1 MYEYT
6 RSILAKYIT
15 PSPSIYP
22 PQSFNPVTPS
32 DFLSGHSSTSLSFY
46 TCPLYFFLLY
56 SPSIHSIDWFASSLS
71 ALKNNP
77 EQPQSSSDLNPLQI
91 LSNIP
96 YAKCVTKSSNA
107 TPFASASISSTRST
121 HALLMD
127 SAVMKYR
134 KRLSWL
140 VIPVKS
146 TQQAVYLLSC
156 LVRGGGL
163 ILAIGVGT

>member
-1 MYEYT
+1 MCEYI

-15 PSPSIYP
+15 PSSSIYP

-32 DFLSGHSSTSLSFY
+32 DFLSGHSSASLSFY
-46 TCPLYFFLLY
+46 TCPLYFLLY
-56 SPSIHSIDWFASSLS
+56 FSSIHSIGWFASSSLS

-77 EQPQSSSDLNPLQI
+77 EQPQSSSNLNPPQI
-91 LSNIP
+91 PSNIP
-96 YAKCVTKSSNA
+96 YAKCVTKSSNV
-107 TPFASASISSTRST
+107 TPFANASTSSTRST

-140 VIPVKS
+140 VILVKS